1 MALRRCMDLIW
12 CTPRKEGA
20 NQDLGGWALYLVWC
34 PQVELIFSNFYMEGA
49 MARGRP
55 WGYKRDPMAHSFTT
69 QAPQEQYISPI
80 LCHNA
85 IVIFWRDPGIVLS
98 RLCHSM
104 RTLCCDL
111 RVCSCVTACLLLC
124 VFFLSLLLL
133 LNCNSIKLCTT
144 TRDSNLLRFIEGID
158 IVIRKTV
165 AIKLIVWSLE
175 SGWVQPMSIVTP

>member
-124 VFFLSLLLL
+124 VFFSPSY
-133 LNCNSIKLCTT
+133 CY
-144 TRDSNLLRFIEGID
+144 
-158 IVIRKTV
+158 
-165 AIKLIVWSLE
+165 W
-175 SGWVQPMSIVTP
+175 IVTPLNYVQLQETPTCWDSLRGLILW